1 MDELQSRD
9 RRELKRIR
17 RDKPELKKPLQVPK
31 IDVADKSSFKWHVTE
46 RLCILSDD
54 LPSASPLPAVEIEQV
69 KGLCFD
75 DDRVTKLITTLEA
88 ELQAAGYNN
97 TVRDTDDQF
106 ACDAHL
112 TTGRQFLL
120 SQLGEQNPSN
130 DTLKPSLT
138 SLSSPSRLLSSSHKD
153 DILIAM
159 FKSFIPEEPYFPS
172 SINSSNCPD
181 LSDAL
186 CLRNKESH
194 MDF

>member
-31 IDVADKSSFKWHVTE
+31 IDVADKSSFKWHVTD
-46 RLCILSDD
+46 RLCILSHELGVEST
-54 LPSASPLPAVEIEQV
+54 LPVVETDQG
-69 KGLCFD
+69 KGLCFV
-75 DDRVTKLITTLEA
+75 DDRVTKQVTTLEA
-88 ELQAAGYNN
+88 ELHAASN
-97 TVRDTDDQF
+97 TKTARGRDDQF

-159 FKSFIPEEPYFPS
+159 FKSLIPEEPYFPS